1 MKSSTRSFTFAAVAI
16 LALAACKQNRAE
28 DNMTAPGLNATDNL
42 DMTANA
48 TNAAAATTTVSAADQ
63 AFLTDAMKGDNSEV
77 ALGKLAQ
84 QKGAAQGVKDLGTM
98 LVTDHGA
105 HKTTL
110 ATLAGQTGVATTDD
124 LKAEAKT
131 EETKLNGLS
140 GAAFD
145 KEFVR
150 ATVEDHKKDIA
161 AYEKEAKGTGPVAE
175 MAQTTLATLKK
186 HLETAQKLAQ

>member
-1 MKSSTRSFTFAAVAI
+1 
-16 LALAACKQNRAE
+16 LAACSNKTQSA
-28 DNMTAPGLNATDNL
+28 DNNTLTADE
-42 DMTANA
+42 ANSMLA
-48 TNAAAATTTVSAADQ
+48 TNNSMMTNTAATTTVSAADQ

-105 HKTTL
+105 HEATL

-124 LKAEAKT
+124 LKDEAKT

-161 AYEKEAKGTGPVAE
+161 AYEKEAKGTGPVAQ
-175 MAQTTLATLKK
+175 MAQQTLPTLRK
-186 HLETAQKLAQ
+186 HLEAAEALAK